1 VSAPLR
7 ASALS
12 FDDVVRASRS
22 LVRAVAMRVLHDEAD
37 ADDAVQ
43 DTFLRALSAL
53 DTLRDPRALPAW
65 IARIAHRAAVDRL
78 RAKTMR
84 GWRDDDNADVDVAD
98 RDAPSPEDC
107 ALASCERHRLERALS
122 SLPREMRRVIE
133 LRALGMT
140 GPEIASALGV
150 ALGTVESRLH
160 RARQRIVSDCFDG
173 ERRRRRARAS
183 G

>member
-7 ASALS
+7 AASLS

-78 RAKTMR
+78 RAKTR
-84 GWRDDDNADVDVAD
+84 RRDDDNAEVDVAD

-107 ALASCERHRLERALS
+107 AQASCERRRLERALS
-122 SLPREMRRVIE
+122 SLPTEMRRVIE

-140 GPEIASALGV
+140 GPEIANALGL

-160 RARQRIVSDCFDG
+160 RARRRIVSDCFGDERG
-173 ERRRRRARAS
+173 HRRRHAS